1 MNFLKSNLAGRL
13 LKINLILLVIL
24 AATLPYLNS
33 LSTPEFI
40 SDDSALFKTGSLIRD
55 MNNWDEIITQGWWQD
70 NYASYFFL
78 YRPLTTLT
86 FAVNFAVG
94 RLNPF
99 SYHLV
104 NLILHIINSLLVF
117 VLIKSLF
124 KKNVPALVTG
134 LLFAVH
140 PIHTEAVNWLVGR
153 TELLSFSFVLASL
166 IFYLNYRR
174 RFKTIHLVLALTF
187 FILALL
193 AKENGIVVLPLVIL
207 VELFLLPRQPA
218 KVLFKNSLTNLRK
231 LILPYAFFLSIA
243 GTWLVWRWAVE
254 RFFDPLVNSVE
265 SGVAFIGNNPLYFL
279 AFWERFI
286 NGVKILVFYA
296 LKLLAWPV
304 KLAHLYYF
312 DSISVSR
319 GFDPEIIISF
329 LVVAALLFLTVYWFK
344 NHRGLFFASGWF
356 LASFLPFSNLF
367 FPIPLI
373 FGERLLYLPSLGF
386 CLFLAIFFDK
396 LHRRKQYWL
405 KALAVVLLT
414 VVLLAGAWRTYQ
426 RNFDWQSGRLLDQK
440 TFEAVPNNIR
450 VRFNIALN
458 LIADGRL
465 QEAAS
470 HLEEILKIEPNHQQA
485 EQVLRDIKYEI
496 GLLPDKTGEDIN
508 EE

>member
-1 MNFLKSNLAGRL
+1 
-13 LKINLILLVIL
+13 
-24 AATLPYLNS
+24 
-33 LSTPEFI
+33 
-40 SDDSALFKTGSLIRD
+40 
-55 MNNWDEIITQGWWQD
+55 
-70 NYASYFFL
+70 
-78 YRPLTTLT
+78 
-86 FAVNFAVG
+86 
-94 RLNPF
+94 
-99 SYHLV
+99 
-104 NLILHIINSLLVF
+104 
-117 VLIKSLF
+117 
-124 KKNVPALVTG
+124 
-134 LLFAVH
+134 
-140 PIHTEAVNWLVGR
+140 
-153 TELLSFSFVLASL
+153 
-166 IFYLNYRR
+166 
-174 RFKTIHLVLALTF
+174 
-187 FILALL
+187 
-193 AKENGIVVLPLVIL
+193 
-207 VELFLLPRQPA
+207 
-218 KVLFKNSLTNLRK
+218 
-231 LILPYAFFLSIA
+231 
-243 GTWLVWRWAVE
+243 
-254 RFFDPLVNSVE
+254 
-265 SGVAFIGNNPLYFL
+265 
-279 AFWERFI
+279 
-286 NGVKILVFYA
+286 LVFYA